1 MTQKDTVNV
10 IEGTRKYSAQ
20 VSDRWM
26 TRVTDVP
33 GGSRGARLT
42 EKIGTSEEWGEVASS
57 GDAEGWPAY
66 GAKVTSGIVSALES
80 RARSQLR
87 LRKLVLAMAVIRRRG

>member
-33 GGSRGARLT
+33 SGSRGARLIINSHE
-42 EKIGTSEEWGEVASS
+42 EKAW
-57 GDAEGWPAY
+57 AY
-66 GAKVTSGIVSALES
+66 EIDRDDRYNLILG
-80 RARSQLR
+80 R
-87 LRKLVLAMAVIRRRG
+87 L

>member
-1 MTQKDTVNV
+1 MTRKDTVNV
-10 IEGTRKYSAQ
+10 IEGTGKYSAQ

-42 EKIGTSEEWGEVASS
+42 HYKPVGV
-57 GDAEGWPAY
+57 
-66 GAKVTSGIVSALES
+66 
-80 RARSQLR
+80 
-87 LRKLVLAMAVIRRRG
+87 